1 MARILVIEDDPNIL
15 KLLPSDLEL
24 EGYTVFTAK
33 DGMEGLDR
41 ARSLKPDLI
50 ILDIMLPKMNGYVV
64 CRTLRKDGSE
74 TPIMM
79 LTAKGQEA
87 DKVIGLD
94 IGADDYV
101 TKPFGGMELLARV
114 KALLRRHKRELDKL
128 EKIKFD
134 DISVNFK
141 SMEAV
146 KKGKPIALTAK
157 EFQILELL
165 VRHRGDVVS
174 RRQFL
179 EEIWGY
185 EDMPS
190 TRTVDNQVLT
200 LRQKLHPK
208 DTEAYI
214 ATIHGVGY
222 KFTA

>member
-50 ILDIMLPKMNGYVV
+50 ILDIMLPKMNGYDV

>member
-1 MARILVIEDDPNIL
+1 MVRILVIEDDPNIL

-24 EGYTVFTAK
+24 EGYTVITAK

-41 ARSLKPDLI
+41 ARTVKPDLI
-50 ILDIMLPKMNGYVV
+50 ILDIMLPKMNGYDI
-64 CRTLRKDGSE
+64 CRTLRKDGSD
-74 TPIMM
+74 TPIIM

-94 IGADDYV
+94 MGADDYV

-114 KALLRRHKRELDKL
+114 KALLRRHKRQLDKM

-134 DISVNFK
+134 DVAINFK
-141 SMEAV
+141 SMEAL

-165 VRHRGDVVS
+165 VRHRGEVVS

-200 LRQKLHPK
+200 LRQKLSPK

-214 ATIHGVGY
+214 TTIHGIGY
-222 KFTA
+222 KFTG